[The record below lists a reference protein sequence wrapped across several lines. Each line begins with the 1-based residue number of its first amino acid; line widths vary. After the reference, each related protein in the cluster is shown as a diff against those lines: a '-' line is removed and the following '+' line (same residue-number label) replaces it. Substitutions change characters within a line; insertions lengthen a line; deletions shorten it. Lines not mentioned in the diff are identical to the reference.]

1 MTSRFDHKSTKK
13 FIRCH
18 MGVWVCFVCVRA
30 LEFFDCYQSNKNANM
45 YIEKNWQKTT
55 YLLYGPNWIQ
65 AAIQYKSQIWLD
77 SVLLTMQSPQYSS
90 SIFLFDLRCFI
101 ETLHS
106 MEQSKHR
113 KRTETHTNTWNK
125 LILPAVLK
133 LMEQMCRFSAVY
145 MYNSNLHFNSTP
157 NGCMMVC

>member
-1 MTSRFDHKSTKK
+1 MSHGRVS
-13 FIRCH
+13 
-18 MGVWVCFVCVRA
+18 VYLFVC
-30 LEFFDCYQSNKNANM
+30 ECSNFSIATKA
-45 YIEKNWQKTT
+45 IRTRICISKKNWQKTT

-77 SVLLTMQSPQYSS
+77 SVLFTMQSPQYSS

-113 KRTETHTNTWNK
+113 KRTETHTHTWNK

-145 MYNSNLHFNSTP
+145 MYNSDLHFNSTP